1 MSLLSNVIKDEKQIA
16 EKDIN
21 KIFSAYQYI
30 EKPKRILK
38 QSSLQKQP
46 KDKTLPLREQIS
58 PEEIISNAKKQAE
71 EMISNARSHSKE
83 VNQKAYNEGYKLGYK
98 DGLSSADGEIK
109 ERLNK
114 ISSLTQSILTEKKE
128 ILKNAESQIIDLS
141 VELAKRILE
150 ADVSIDKSVIIKVA
164 KKAISKVTEA
174 ERIKLR
180 VNPADIK
187 EVKDHFDEISS
198 YGGGISH
205 IGIISDPKVE
215 KGGCL
220 IDSEAGSVD
229 AQISVQLEEYQ
240 KALKGES

>member
-30 EKPKRILK
+30 EKPKRVPK
-38 QSSLQKQP
+38 QSSLQKEL
-46 KDKTLPLREQIS
+46 KDKTPPLRGQIS
-58 PEEIISNAKKQAE
+58 PEEIISQAKKQAE
-71 EMISNARSHSKE
+71 DMISDARSHSKE

-98 DGLSSADGEIK
+98 EGLLSADSEIK
-109 ERLNK
+109 ERLNN
-114 ISSLTQSILTEKKE
+114 ISNLTRSILTEKKE
-128 ILKNAESQIIDLS
+128 ILKKAEFQIIDLS

-150 ADVSIDKSVIIKVA
+150 ADVSIDKSVIVKIA

-180 VNPADIK
+180 VNPADIE
-187 EVKDHFDEISS
+187 EVKNHFDEISS

-215 KGGCL
+215 RGGCL

-240 KALKGES
+240 KALKEES